1 MEKEQER
8 GVSRRSVVTAAAW
21 SAPVV
26 ALAVATPLAA
36 ASTAGGTLF
45 VIGNAFA
52 GAGIFLNGS
61 NYNGAGASGDYPP
74 GAVTLTFVLPAGVD
88 FTVSAPGSW
97 IVTESGNTVTIS
109 NGVALTPAETGD
121 MGAFSITGDFPPE
134 STYTVSSSPAGLD
147 VQYVGNV
154 GGGVF
159 VS

>member
-1 MEKEQER
+1 MEQKNER
-8 GVSRRSVVTAAAW
+8 GISRRSVVAAAAW
-21 SAPVV
+21 STPIV
-26 ALAVATPLAA
+26 ALAIATPLAA

-45 VIGNAFA
+45 VTGNAFG

-74 GAVTLTFVLPAGVD
+74 GSVTLTFVLPPGVD

-97 IVTESGNTVTIS
+97 LVTESGNTVSIS
-109 NGVALTPAETGD
+109 NGVALTPQETGD
-121 MGAFSITGDFPPE
+121 LGAFSITGDFPQG
-134 STYTVSSSPAGLD
+134 STYTVTSSPAGLD

-159 VS
+159 A